1 MAAGTQAR
9 LKKLFEGGGHEQVVA
24 VAHEAARQGRP
35 APLPGGLHP
44 AVAAALAAAG
54 IDTLWSHQRE
64 TYELL
69 AEGKNVVVS
78 TGTASGKSL
87 CFAVPTLD
95 AAARDPQARALYLY
109 PTKALAQDQARKLAE
124 LRAGALPKRGA
135 RAGRRHGDR
144 PARRCAPW
152 SPPSTTATRRRT
164 SAPRSAATRP
174 IVLSN
179 PDMLHVGI
187 LPAHERWAEFLHHL
201 KYVVLDEAH
210 VYRGVFGSHV
220 AQVVRRLRRLCE
232 VYGGAP
238 QFVLASATI
247 ANPQEFAERLVG
259 LPFET
264 VEHDG
269 APHPERTIVFWNPPL
284 EDPDL
289 GTRRSSL
296 AESSYIVSE
305 AVLAGARVIGFA
317 PTRKAAEL
325 VFDHVRRRLDDRDPG
340 GAGERV
346 QPYRA
351 GYTPEQRRDIERR
364 LFDHE
369 LDAVIATSAL
379 ELGIDVGTL
388 DVALVTG
395 FPGTVT
401 SLRQR
406 WGRAGRAGHGW
417 AVLVGGQDAL
427 DQYFMR
433 EPDRL
438 LDRPV
443 EEAIIDLDNPHISD
457 AHLQSAAYERPLVPD
472 DERLFGERA
481 MLRAEGLAQAGKLRR
496 RGGGL
501 AWARPHSPAAD
512 VSLRSASAETFVIVE
527 ARRGEILG
535 TVEQERVFRVAH
547 PGAVYLH
554 LGRSY
559 LVKHLDLDG
568 RTVLVDDH
576 DGTFYTQAKIDKNV
590 VIAGQAAMRPLAGAA
605 LFFGEIEVTEQVIA
619 YQKRDLT
626 DGRVHRHGEPR
637 PARADVHHRGAVV
650 HAGPEVV
657 ASRRDDAHRAG
668 SPGAGAAAAKPPV
681 EPELAGAL
689 HAAEHGLIALI
700 PLYAM
705 CDRWDIG
712 GLSTPW
718 HWQTDRATVF
728 IYDGYPGGIG
738 LSKRGFEAFESL
750 AADTAPPDRRVPL
763 RGRLPLVRAEPE
775 VRQPQRAAEQGR
787 RGATAGGDP
796 RDGGG
801 LGGAARGLTN
811 DGAGRARALP
821 APSSLGGLRWSDDGG
836 LAQTPVRR
844 PAHRTMNAAVPAWDS
859 GLPSQSQAWTV

>member
-1 MAAGTQAR
+1 MTAVDTQGR
-9 LKKLFEGGGHEQVVA
+9 LQALFTGGGHEQVVA
-24 VAHEAARQGRP
+24 VAHEAACKGRA
-35 APLPGGLHP
+35 APLPEGLHP

-54 IDTLWSHQRE
+54 IQSLWSHQHE
-64 TYELL
+64 TYDRL

-124 LRAGALPKRGA
+124 LRAGALKDDDGQALRSVVPAIYDGDTPQGQ
-135 RAGRRHGDR
+135 RA
-144 PARRCAPW
+144 
-152 SPPSTTATRRRT
+152 ATRRN
-164 SAPRSAATRP
+164 AT

-179 PDMLHVGI
+179 PDMLHLGV

-220 AQVVRRLRRLCE
+220 AQVVRRLRRQCE
-232 VYGGAP
+232 VYGGVP

-247 ANPQEFAERLVG
+247 AHPREFAERLVG
-259 LPFET
+259 LPFEA
-264 VEHDG
+264 VEQDG

-296 AESSYIVSE
+296 AESSYITSE
-305 AVLAGARVIGFA
+305 AVLAGARVIAFA

-340 GAGERV
+340 GAGARV

-364 LFDHE
+364 LFAHE

-417 AVLVGGQDAL
+417 AVLVAGQDAL

-438 LDRPV
+438 LGRQV

-457 AHLQSAAYERPLVPD
+457 AHLQSAAYERPLVPG
-472 DERLFGERA
+472 DERFFGERG
-481 MLRAEGLAQAGKLRR
+481 MLRAEALAQAGRLRR
-496 RGGGL
+496 RAGGL

-527 ARRGEILG
+527 ARHGEILG

-559 LVKHLDLDG
+559 LVKRLDLDG
-568 RTVLVDDH
+568 RSVLVEDH

-590 VIAGQAAMRPLAGAA
+590 TIAGQAAMRPLAGAA
-605 LFFGEIEVTEQVIA
+605 LFFGELEVTEQVIA

-626 DGRVHRHGEPR
+626 DGRVIDTVSLDLPEQTFTTE
-637 PARADVHHRGAVV
+637 ALWFTL
-650 HAGPEVV
+650 GPEVV
-657 ASRRDDAHRAG
+657 ERVASA
-668 SPGAGAAAAKPPV
+668 SPPTQPAAPDAGAPAAAKSAPV

-750 AADTAPPDRRVPL
+750 AADTVRLIADCPCESGCPSCVQSPKCGNLNEPL
-763 RGRLPLVRAEPE
+763 SKTGAVRLLEAIL
-775 VRQPQRAAEQGR
+775 
-787 RGATAGGDP
+787 GA
-796 RDGGG
+796 
-801 LGGAARGLTN
+801 
-811 DGAGRARALP
+811 
-821 APSSLGGLRWSDDGG
+821 
-836 LAQTPVRR
+836 
-844 PAHRTMNAAVPAWDS
+844 
-859 GLPSQSQAWTV
+859 

>member
-1 MAAGTQAR
+1 M
-9 LKKLFEGGGHEQVVA
+9 
-24 VAHEAARQGRP
+24 AHEAARPGRP
-35 APLPGGLHP
+35 APLPDGLHP
-44 AVAAALAAAG
+44 AVVAALAAAG
-54 IDTLWSHQRE
+54 IERLWSHQNE
-64 TYELL
+64 TYDLL

-124 LRAGALPKRGA
+124 LRAGALPKRGSE
-135 RAGRRHGDR
+135 RMTAGRPAGEALRTVVPAIYDGDTPQNQR
-144 PARRCAPW
+144 AAIRRN
-152 SPPSTTATRRRT
+152 AT
-164 SAPRSAATRP
+164 

-179 PDMLHVGI
+179 PDMLHVGV

-264 VEHDG
+264 VEQDG
-269 APHPERTIVFWNPPL
+269 GARTPSARSSS
-284 EDPDL
+284 
-289 GTRRSSL
+289 GTRRSRTRTWARAAAAWPSR
-296 AESSYIVSE
+296 ATSSARRCSRE
-305 AVLAGARVIGFA
+305 RASSASRRRARRRSWSSTTSAAASTSATPAGA
-317 PTRKAAEL
+317 
-325 VFDHVRRRLDDRDPG
+325 
-340 GAGERV
+340 GARV

-379 ELGIDVGTL
+379 ELGIDVGSL

-417 AVLVGGQDAL
+417 AVLVAGQDAL

-438 LDRPV
+438 LDRRV

-457 AHLQSAAYERPLVPD
+457 AHLQSAAYERPLTPD
-472 DERLFGERA
+472 DERFFGERG

-496 RGGGL
+496 RAGGL

-527 ARRGEILG
+527 ARHGEILG

-559 LVKHLDLDG
+559 LVKRLDLGG
-568 RTVLVDDH
+568 RTVIVDDH

-626 DGRVHRHGEPR
+626 DGRVIDTVSLDLPEQTFTTE
-637 PARADVHHRGAVV
+637 ALWFTL
-650 HAGPEVV
+650 GPEVGG
-657 ASRRDDAHRAG
+657 ARRAG
-668 SPGAGAAAAKPPV
+668 DARAAGCADARQDLPSSPNSPAP
-681 EPELAGAL
+681 
-689 HAAEHGLIALI
+689 
-700 PLYAM
+700 
-705 CDRWDIG
+705 
-712 GLSTPW
+712 STPPS
-718 HWQTDRATVF
+718 TASSRSSRSTRCATA
-728 IYDGYPGGIG
+728 GTSAASPPPGTG
-738 LSKRGFEAFESL
+738 RP
-750 AADTAPPDRRVPL
+750 TAPPCSSTT
-763 RGRLPLVRAEPE
+763 AT
-775 VRQPQRAAEQGR
+775 RAAS
-787 RGATAGGDP
+787 A
-796 RDGGG
+796 
-801 LGGAARGLTN
+801 
-811 DGAGRARALP
+811 
-821 APSSLGGLRWSDDGG
+821 
-836 LAQTPVRR
+836 
-844 PAHRTMNAAVPAWDS
+844 
-859 GLPSQSQAWTV
+859 

>member
-1 MAAGTQAR
+1 V
-9 LKKLFEGGGHEQVVA
+9 LFTAGGHEQVVA
-24 VAHEAARQGRP
+24 VAREAARKGRP
-35 APLPGGLHP
+35 APLPGGLHG
-44 AVAAALAAAG
+44 AVAAALTAAG
-54 IDTLWSHQRE
+54 IDSLWSHQRE
-64 TYELL
+64 TYEMLS
-69 AEGKNVVVS
+69 EGKNVVVS

-95 AAARDPQARALYLY
+95 AAARDPQTRALYLY
-109 PTKALAQDQARKLAE
+109 PTKALAQDQARKLAA
-124 LRAGALPKRGA
+124 LRAGALPKRGVHESRSDEA
-135 RAGRRHGDR
+135 RDGAGGHGRETGEALRAVVPAIYDGDTPQGQRAAIRRN
-144 PARRCAPW
+144 
-152 SPPSTTATRRRT
+152 AT
-164 SAPRSAATRP
+164 

-179 PDMLHVGI
+179 PDMVHVGM

-220 AQVVRRLRRLCE
+220 AQVVRRLRRLCA

-247 ANPQEFAERLVG
+247 ANPREFAERLVG
-259 LPFET
+259 LPFEA
-264 VEHDG
+264 VEQDG

-417 AVLVGGQDAL
+417 AVLVAGQDAL

-438 LDRPV
+438 LDRRV

-457 AHLQSAAYERPLVPD
+457 AHLQSAAYERPLVPND
-472 DERLFGERA
+472 TRFFGEAGMVRA
-481 MLRAEGLAQAGKLRR
+481 KGLAQAGKLRR

-527 ARRGEILG
+527 TRRGEILG

-559 LVKHLDLDG
+559 LVKHLDIDG

-576 DGTFYTQAKIDKNV
+576 DAAFYTQAKIDKNV

-605 LFFGEIEVTEQVIA
+605 LFFGQIEVTEQVIA

-626 DGRVHRHGEPR
+626 DGRMLDTVSLDLPEQTFTTE
-637 PARADVHHRGAVV
+637 ALWFTL
-650 HAGPEVV
+650 GPEAVERV
-657 ASRRDDAHRAG
+657 APPTDAG
-668 SPGAGAAAAKPPV
+668 LTI

-689 HAAEHGLIALI
+689 HAAEHGLIALL

-718 HWQTDRATVF
+718 HCQTDRATVF

-738 LSKRGFEAFESL
+738 LSKRGFEAFDGL
-750 AADTAPPDRRVPL
+750 AADTDRLIAECPCESGCPSCVQSPKCGNLNEPL
-763 RGRLPLVRAEPE
+763 SKAGALRLLE
-775 VRQPQRAAEQGR
+775 
-787 RGATAGGDP
+787 TI
-796 RDGGG
+796 
-801 LGGAARGLTN
+801 L
-811 DGAGRARALP
+811 
-821 APSSLGGLRWSDDGG
+821 
-836 LAQTPVRR
+836 R
-844 PAHRTMNAAVPAWDS
+844 PAAAPWPQTT
-859 GLPSQSQAWTV
+859 GT

>member
-1 MAAGTQAR
+1 MTRGTQDE
-9 LKKLFEGGGHEQVVA
+9 LETLFTGGGHEQVVA
-24 VAHEAARQGRP
+24 VTHQAARPEHRT
-35 APLPGGLHP
+35 PLPDGLHP
-44 AVAAALAAAG
+44 AVTAALAAAG
-54 IDTLWSHQRE
+54 IDALWSHQSA
-64 TYELL
+64 TYVLL
-69 AEGKNVVVS
+69 AEGKNVVVA

-95 AAARDPQARALYLY
+95 AAAHDPKVRALYLY
-109 PTKALAQDQARKLAE
+109 PTKALAQDQARKLAK
-124 LRAGALPKRGA
+124 LRGGALPKRGA
-135 RAGRRHGDR
+135 QPRDTDEAAAGRGRAGEALRAVVPAIYDGDTPQNQRAAIRRN
-144 PARRCAPW
+144 
-152 SPPSTTATRRRT
+152 AT
-164 SAPRSAATRP
+164 

-179 PDMLHVGI
+179 PDMVHVGI

-232 VYGGAP
+232 IYGGKP

-247 ANPQEFAERLVG
+247 ADPQEFAERLVG
-259 LPFET
+259 LPFEA
-264 VEHDG
+264 VEQDG

-296 AESSYIVSE
+296 AESSDIVSE
-305 AVLAGARVIGFA
+305 AVLAGARAIAFA

-340 GAGERV
+340 GAGARV

-364 LFDHE
+364 LFAHE
-369 LDAVIATSAL
+369 LDAVVATSAL
-379 ELGIDVGTL
+379 ELGIDVGSL

-417 AVLVGGQDAL
+417 AVLVAGQDAL

-438 LDRPV
+438 LDRRV

-457 AHLQSAAYERPLVPD
+457 AHLQSAAYERPLMPD
-472 DERLFGERA
+472 DKRFFGERA
-481 MLRAEGLAQAGKLRR
+481 MLRAEALAQAGRLRR
-496 RGGGL
+496 RAGGL

-576 DGTFYTQAKIDKNV
+576 DGTFYTQTKIDKNV
-590 VIAGQAAMRPLAGAA
+590 VIAGQAAMRPLADAA

-626 DGRVHRHGEPR
+626 DGRVIDTVSLDLPEQTFTTESLWFTL
-637 PARADVHHRGAVV
+637 
-650 HAGPEVV
+650 GPEVV
-657 ASRRDDAHRAG
+657 ARVAPPTDAKAH
-668 SPGAGAAAAKPPV
+668 V
-681 EPELAGAL
+681 EPELAAAL
-689 HAAEHGLIALI
+689 HAAEHGLIALV

-728 IYDGYPGGIG
+728 VYDGYPGGIG

-750 AADTAPPDRRVPL
+750 AADTIRLIADCPCESGCPSCVQSPKCGNLNEPL
-763 RGRLPLVRAEPE
+763 SKAGAVRLLKAIL
-775 VRQPQRAAEQGR
+775 
-787 RGATAGGDP
+787 P
-796 RDGGG
+796 R
-801 LGGAARGLTN
+801 T
-811 DGAGRARALP
+811 
-821 APSSLGGLRWSDDGG
+821 
-836 LAQTPVRR
+836 
-844 PAHRTMNAAVPAWDS
+844 
-859 GLPSQSQAWTV
+859 